1 MIHSLRI
8 HIIFI
13 SIIRSCYGF
22 KHHILYIEENLI
34 SDTDEPV
41 IESDLSMNGV
51 NKDSVTGITASKV
64 FGRIIE
70 NDSKEPSMD
79 EEECRDTVALNDT
92 FPSSDKEAKK
102 NRERFAIT
110 KSYSIEV
117 SQAIY

>member
-1 MIHSLRI
+1 M
-8 HIIFI
+8 
-13 SIIRSCYGF
+13 
-22 KHHILYIEENLI
+22 I

-92 FPSSDKEAKK
+92 FPSSDKDAKK

-117 SQAIY
+117 SQAIYS

>member
-1 MIHSLRI
+1 M
-8 HIIFI
+8 
-13 SIIRSCYGF
+13 
-22 KHHILYIEENLI
+22 I

-51 NKDSVTGITASKV
+51 NKDNATGITTSKV

-79 EEECRDTVALNDT
+79 EEECRDTVTLNDT
-92 FPSSDKEAKK
+92 FPSSGKEAKK

-117 SQAIY
+117 SLTIYSKH

>member
-1 MIHSLRI
+1 M
-8 HIIFI
+8 
-13 SIIRSCYGF
+13 
-22 KHHILYIEENLI
+22 I

-51 NKDSVTGITASKV
+51 NKDSVTGITTAKV

-79 EEECRDTVALNDT
+79 EEECRDTVTLNDT
-92 FPSSDKEAKK
+92 FPSSGKEAKK

-117 SQAIY
+117 SLTIYSKH

>member
-1 MIHSLRI
+1 MNLRNLFI
-8 HIIFI
+8 TEIF
-13 SIIRSCYGF
+13 CYGF
-22 KHHILYIEENLI
+22 KHHILYVEENLI

-41 IESDLSMNGV
+41 IESDISMNGV
-51 NKDSVTGITASKV
+51 NKDSVTGITASKA

-117 SQAIY
+117 SQAMYS

>member
-1 MIHSLRI
+1 MKID
-8 HIIFI
+8 IIFI

-22 KHHILYIEENLI
+22 KHHILYVEENLI

-79 EEECRDTVALNDT
+79 EEECRDTVTLNDT
-92 FPSSDKEAKK
+92 FPSSGKEAKK

-117 SQAIY
+117 CQAIY

>member
-1 MIHSLRI
+1 M
-8 HIIFI
+8 
-13 SIIRSCYGF
+13 
-22 KHHILYIEENLI
+22 I

-117 SQAIY
+117 GQALYS